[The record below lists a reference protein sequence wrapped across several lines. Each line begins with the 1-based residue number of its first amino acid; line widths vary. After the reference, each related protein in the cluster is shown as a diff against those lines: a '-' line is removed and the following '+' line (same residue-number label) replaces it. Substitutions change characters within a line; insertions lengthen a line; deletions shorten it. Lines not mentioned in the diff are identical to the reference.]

1 MHVGNAFMRLT
12 FKAEAEWKSL
22 VRELLLA
29 VQRL

>member
-12 FKAEAEWKSL
+12 FKAETEWKSL
-22 VRELLLA
+22 VKELPLV